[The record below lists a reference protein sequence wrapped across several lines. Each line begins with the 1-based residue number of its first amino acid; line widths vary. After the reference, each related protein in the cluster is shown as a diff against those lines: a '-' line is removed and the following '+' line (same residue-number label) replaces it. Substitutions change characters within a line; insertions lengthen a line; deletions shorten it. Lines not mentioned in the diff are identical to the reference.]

1 MSNRLA
7 EDELRHTAL
16 TLLEKELG
24 PLETLR
30 FLAMVRRE
38 PFDYQAWRDARFAG
52 LTVEDLFRQMQA
64 LEVGPQSAP
73 PM

>member
-1 MSNRLA
+1 MSNRLT
-7 EDELRHTAL
+7 DDQLRHTAL

-24 PLETLR
+24 PVETLR

-52 LTVEDLFRQMQA
+52 LSVDPLSSTALSASVSPFFR
-64 LEVGPQSAP
+64 L
-73 PM
+73 